1 MHRAALQLH
10 QLLDGLAL
18 APRSGAERRRVSI
31 GLAVAAVGMI
41 EAGVSRPGAG
51 GGSGIDAVEVG
62 DHLRHGAVQAVEV
75 EAVEPALAAA
85 VGRAAPVVPS
95 QPADE
100 LADDGVAP
108 HPCREAFEAAQRFF
122 RGGVVAQC
130 PDVAVHP
137 IGVRP
142 VGLGGDGDE
151 TLLLDQPLGDLGA
164 RLVELVGPVR
174 TLADEHHSGVTD

>member
-1 MHRAALQLH
+1 
-10 QLLDGLAL
+10 
-18 APRSGAERRRVSI
+18 
-31 GLAVAAVGMI
+31 MI